1 MKAKLV
7 TACVVGL
14 VTLTGMASHAQA
26 PAPASRPSGAVAAA
40 QGSQLTLSNVIDQV
54 ERTTGAKVI
63 RAAYSERGG
72 EGGFDVLA
80 VQDGRVQYL
89 RLTGAAGAF
98 STLNTLDAQSR
109 PRWMSEGDARDAI
122 DVASR
127 AKIPLGQAVLNAE
140 QDQDLPAVAA
150 GVARAPASPS
160 SVRAYSVVLGYPN
173 GNTRHVAVNVETG
186 RVIGNP
192 DVLKG

>member
-1 MKAKLV
+1 MKVKLV
-7 TACVVGL
+7 TACVVSL
-14 VTLTGMASHAQA
+14 VTLSGMASHAQTVA
-26 PAPASRPSGAVAAA
+26 PGSRPRVDVAAA
-40 QGSQLTLSNVIDQV
+40 QGSQLSLSNVIDQV

-72 EGGFDVLA
+72 ESGFDVLA
-80 VQDGRVQYL
+80 VQDGRAQYL
-89 RLTGAAGAF
+89 RLTGAGGAF

-109 PRWMSEGDARDAI
+109 PRWMSEDNARDAI
-122 DVASR
+122 EVASG

-150 GVARAPASPS
+150 GVARVPASPS
-160 SVRAYSVVLGYPN
+160 SVRAYSVVLSYPN
-173 GNTRHVAVNVETG
+173 GNTRHVAVNVQTG